1 MNVNNLFCFSING
14 CSLKTQEQLDVVA
27 KIPIEKI
34 LLETDSPWC
43 SIRNSHA
50 SSKHVKTTF
59 PTVKKK
65 EKWTENSLIDGRCEP
80 LQIIQVLEVI
90 ASIRDEN
97 AEKLADVIYD
107 NSLKLFFS
115 KKE

>member
-1 MNVNNLFCFSING
+1 M
-14 CSLKTQEQLDVVA
+14 KTEEQLAVVA
-27 KIPIEKI
+27 RIPNDKI

-50 SSKHVKTTF
+50 SSKYVKTTF

-80 LQIIQVLEVI
+80 LQIVQVLEVLAAI
-90 ASIRDEN
+90 KNENVDE
-97 AEKLADVIYD
+97 LADVIYD
-107 NSLKLFFS
+107 NTMKLFFPTS
-115 KKE
+115 TE